1 MTRRPLLTLALVTT
15 ALLLGPSPELF
26 SQDRGDA
33 IEVALEKSGD
43 NRREIQLALD
53 KVPESQVTGMKFLIV
68 NMPLE
73 DLRSLTAEFLLEN
86 CEYAYRALAE

>member
-1 MTRRPLLTLALVTT
+1 MIPMTRRPLLTLALVTT
-15 ALLLGPSPELF
+15 ALLLGPGPELF

-53 KVPESQVTGMKFLIV
+53 KVPES
-68 NMPLE
+68 
-73 DLRSLTAEFLLEN
+73 
-86 CEYAYRALAE
+86 